1 MILRIFMHIPLLL
14 SLLVNCSTTPQKD
27 KRLLVNLSAPDE
39 SEEESKDIKQK
50 LEKFQKDKE
59 KLSDKIT
66 NEDNVSVN
74 IVLKNLIL
82 KPNFWK
88 ENESLFLVNAELR
101 LFAELTEK
109 GLKKNVTYLNDSDR
123 SIDSFDINRFCYGY
137 PNTIRL
143 SESKDFEK
151 KLIDSLINW
160 LSQPKNSRKPLGDEI
175 LQKSLEWIKVAN
187 LDKIEKKEQEDFK
200 KNLNS
205 LLSNSA
211 KTLQNEK
218 EQTDKTIV
226 WLGKLKET
234 TIEDYV
240 YSKYAILPVNQPIFS
255 SAKVSTSAPSLHL
268 RLFLKEIDQVL
279 QGTDRTRLEQAFTNT
294 QSQTDILVDKSV
306 LTKATGKKW
315 YDYLALVYGVFEVV
329 TEIYNIMNYDDDV
342 MAHTFILQKDSWY
355 SPRHDK
361 TLSNFRTEE
370 SKDLKNYLKEKHWF
384 RNENGNWFPL
394 EASSNE
400 SEFFIPKGKNVMAV
414 NHLISIESQTVFAQI
429 EIEVGKNELDVKRK

>member
-1 MILRIFMHIPLLL
+1 MILRIFMYIPLLL
-14 SLLVNCSTTPQKD
+14 SLLVNCSSTPQKD
-27 KRLLVNLSAPDE
+27 KRLLINLSAPDE

-59 KLSDKIT
+59 KLSNKIT

-160 LSQPKNSRKPLGDEI
+160 LSQPKNSRKPLEDEI
-175 LQKSLEWIKVAN
+175 LQKSLGWIKVAN
-187 LDKIEKKEQEDFK
+187 LDKIERKDQDEFR
-200 KNLNS
+200 KNLIT
-205 LLSNSA
+205 LLSNDL
-211 KTLQNEK
+211 KNLQKEK
-218 EQTDKTIV
+218 GQTDKTID
-226 WLGKLKET
+226 LLRKLKET

-329 TEIYNIMNYDDDV
+329 TEIYNVMNYDDDV

-361 TLSNFRTEE
+361 NLSNFRTEE
-370 SKDLKNYLKEKHWF
+370 SKELKNYLKEKHWF
-384 RNENGNWFPL
+384 RNENGNWLPL

-429 EIEVGKNELDVKRK
+429 EIEVGKNELESKK

>member
-1 MILRIFMHIPLLL
+1 MILRIFMYIPLLL
-14 SLLVNCSTTPQKD
+14 SLLVNCSSTPQKD
-27 KRLLVNLSAPDE
+27 KRLLINLSAPDE

-59 KLSDKIT
+59 KLSNKIT
-66 NEDNVSVN
+66 NEDSVSVN

-160 LSQPKNSRKPLGDEI
+160 LSQPKNSRNPLGDEI
-175 LQKSLEWIKVAN
+175 LQKSLGWIKVAN
-187 LDKIEKKEQEDFK
+187 LDKIERKDQDEFR
-200 KNLNS
+200 KNLIT
-205 LLSNSA
+205 LLSNDL
-211 KTLQNEK
+211 KNLQKEK
-218 EQTDKTIV
+218 GQTDKTID
-226 WLGKLKET
+226 LLRKLKET

-329 TEIYNIMNYDDDV
+329 TEIYNVMNYDDDV

-361 TLSNFRTEE
+361 NLSNFRTEE
-370 SKDLKNYLKEKHWF
+370 SKELKNYLKEKHWF
-384 RNENGNWFPL
+384 RNENGNWLPL

-429 EIEVGKNELDVKRK
+429 EIEVGKNELESKK

>member
-1 MILRIFMHIPLLL
+1 LR
-14 SLLVNCSTTPQKD
+14 
-27 KRLLVNLSAPDE
+27 
-39 SEEESKDIKQK
+39 
-50 LEKFQKDKE
+50 
-59 KLSDKIT
+59 
-66 NEDNVSVN
+66 
-74 IVLKNLIL
+74 
-82 KPNFWK
+82 
-88 ENESLFLVNAELR
+88 
-101 LFAELTEK
+101 
-109 GLKKNVTYLNDSDR
+109 
-123 SIDSFDINRFCYGY
+123 
-137 PNTIRL
+137 
-143 SESKDFEK
+143 
-151 KLIDSLINW
+151 
-160 LSQPKNSRKPLGDEI
+160 
-175 LQKSLEWIKVAN
+175 
-187 LDKIEKKEQEDFK
+187 
-200 KNLNS
+200 
-205 LLSNSA
+205 
-211 KTLQNEK
+211 
-218 EQTDKTIV
+218 
-226 WLGKLKET
+226 KLKET

-329 TEIYNIMNYDDDV
+329 TEIYNVMNYDDDV

-361 TLSNFRTEE
+361 NLSNFRTEE
-370 SKDLKNYLKEKHWF
+370 SKELKNYLKEKHWF
-384 RNENGNWFPL
+384 RNENGNWLPL

-429 EIEVGKNELDVKRK
+429 EIEVGKNELESKK